1 MSVTAFC
8 PGNTHL
14 VAHVA
19 EGTASVEAMARPRS
33 PKGRARR
40 TQEQLAGEYPDAV
53 CELDHTSEFELIVA
67 TILSAQ
73 ATDVGVNKATPAL
86 FERFPDA
93 ETLAEAEP
101 EEVEPYVSTIG
112 LFRNKSK
119 SLVGMA
125 RMLVDDYG
133 GEVPGAMPDL
143 VRLPGVGRK
152 TANVIRSVA
161 LGLPGLPVDTH
172 VTRLSNLHGPTT
184 ETDPV
189 KIEMELNPMIPAAE
203 RGDFSLRMIL
213 HGRRVCVARR
223 PRCEDCVLNDFCP
236 SSRV

>member
-1 MSVTAFC
+1 
-8 PGNTHL
+8 
-14 VAHVA
+14 
-19 EGTASVEAMARPRS
+19 MARPRS

-40 TQEQLAGEYPDAV
+40 TNERLRLEYPDAV
-53 CELDHTSEFELIVA
+53 CELDHGNAFELLVA

-86 FERFPDA
+86 FARFGDA
-93 ETLAEAEP
+93 ESLAEVEP
-101 EEVEPYVSTIG
+101 EEVQPYIGTIG

-125 RMLVDDYG
+125 RMLVDDYR
-133 GEVPGAMPDL
+133 GEVPGAMKDL

-172 VTRLSNLHGPTT
+172 VTRLSNLLGLTA

-189 KIEMELNPMIPAAE
+189 KISLDHNTINPTAE